1 MTSKE
6 LEKELE
12 IQKHIEHLG
21 ITREQAEQLWLE
33 DNTDF
38 ENEEMKG
45 MRERAKQDR
54 RYEKSDKPRKENK
67 REKKLD
73 SDKVKIISDI
83 FNSLRELGYDVNIAN
98 PQREITF
105 DNYSITLTRHKKK

>member
-83 FNSLRELGYDVNIAN
+83 FNSLRELGYNVNIAN

>member
-33 DNTDF
+33 DNADF

-73 SDKVKIISDI
+73 DDKVKIISDI

-105 DNYSITLTRHKKK
+105 DNYSITLTRHKQK